1 MFTAFIWSRAYSEI
15 SKSALACLNKSR
27 YIALFVV
34 SVSIKNLFLTDCV
47 NIYLFS
53 IFFSIDYFWWKNVRF
68 PTLLI
73 SWFINFNQE
82 TAETNISHLKNDL
95 KCLTISFNNTMNH
108 PLGFPLDERVPFLVD
123 IYQSETSIWSS
134 RVNSLVFLKVSF
146 QNLQTNP

>member
-15 SKSALACLNKSR
+15 SKSALVCLNKSR

-108 PLGFPLDERVPFLVD
+108 PLGFPLDGR
-123 IYQSETSIWSS
+123 
-134 RVNSLVFLKVSF
+134 VSF
-146 QNLQTNP
+146 FNWHISVRNIDLIIKGQFSGFSQGIIPKFTN